1 MVTCT
6 PTLNSCLWV
15 QGCTRV
21 TVIATAVRVCIES
34 CHECTFYLG
43 VNRPPLLVGV
53 NRFIQVGML
62 TPSSSSHHKA
72 LNDWLQTTFSVS

>member
-1 MVTCT
+1 M
-6 PTLNSCLWV
+6 

-43 VNRPPLLVGV
+43 VNRPPLLVGL
-53 NRFIQVGML
+53 NRFIQVSPCPKPFDGQVVNMWQVL
-62 TPSSSSHHKA
+62 GT
-72 LNDWLQTTFSVS
+72 L